1 MLNTVVIIGKGKV
14 GEATA
19 QTLSTDVNFHD
30 PYKGVTVRDFHDYDI
45 AIVCVDTLRNSPN
58 DHQTVESVLGMLSA
72 VKYQGIVAIR
82 STVSPS
88 FVEYMEENYDLNIV
102 MFPEFMRQ
110 TDDLKMDTPWIVVL
124 GGQPEHTKLVEEFLF
139 TNNYYQD
146 PSLAHHVTA
155 KEAAIIKLCQNAG
168 LATKV
173 IFYNMVN
180 ELCEKYNVDYNN
192 VRVGVGADVRVGI
205 EYSIV
210 PSPDDGLKGFKGHC
224 LPKDVACLANIETHG
239 FFSKLLEINKQL
251 GR

>member
-1 MLNTVVIIGKGKV
+1 MQKTVIIGKGKV

-19 QTLSTDVNFHD
+19 QTLTCPVEFYDPAKGYNLHNFQ
-30 PYKGVTVRDFHDYDI
+30 DFDL
-45 AIVCVDTLRNSPN
+45 AIVCVDTLRTSPEDHETVKDVLNMLQDNSFN
-58 DHQTVESVLGMLSA
+58 
-72 VKYQGIVAIR
+72 GIVAIR

-88 FVEYMEENYDLNIV
+88 FVDYMESTYNLKV
-102 MFPEFMRQ
+102 VVFPEFMKQ

-124 GGQPEHTKLVEEFLF
+124 GGSPEHTALLDDYLYK
-139 TNNYYQD
+139 NNYYTD
-146 PSLAHHVTA
+146 PSLSHRVSA

-180 ELCEKYNVDYNN
+180 ELCEKYNADYDK
-192 VRVGVGADVRVGI
+192 VRIGVGADQRVGI
-205 EYSIV
+205 QYSVV

-224 LPKDVACLANIETHG
+224 LPKDVGCLASIETHG
-239 FFSKLLEINKQL
+239 FFTKILEINKQL